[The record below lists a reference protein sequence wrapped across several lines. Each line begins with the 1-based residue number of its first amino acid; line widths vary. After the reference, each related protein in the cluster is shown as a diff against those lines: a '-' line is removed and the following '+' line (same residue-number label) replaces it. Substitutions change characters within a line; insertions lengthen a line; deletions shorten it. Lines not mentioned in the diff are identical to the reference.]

1 MPNSANM
8 STYTTMMR
16 VNSKGRPYAKELFD
30 LFGALLIQVPL
41 TDHRSL
47 LRTYPHTFT
56 TDEAVECLGH
66 LEFTHLVSTPNP
78 LDPSKPLITR
88 TTTTFSMSRAIA
100 KTLGQHFINARLVE
114 NATDPQ
120 NRTMK
125 DRGIWI
131 PTSKGKYVIR
141 DFSHRACI
149 SIKHMQTHL
158 SHIQTFKIVQ
168 FERLLEDDQIAFSR
182 PNMMDAFKTMM
193 LYMPTDNLMIDDVG
207 GVNNSN
213 LKEYK
218 DTFYGHQCLEWISEY
233 TSAVSEDEAIA
244 IAAEFVQYGW
254 MLQVFDK
261 SDRDLSKRDRSVL
274 FKAGRRTQYYLTD
287 KGRQMIDS
295 STRLQSFLS
304 SGSGPGMHVSRSRT
318 QSSATTGTTSSSS
331 SIKTNNS
338 NGSGH
343 KSPFRSK
350 KEDYTS
356 RMSPTTAVVSS
367 TNYASITPKMLTAQH
382 ATTPVSQPKTDEDR
396 SMKPSNNAFV
406 PGHESNAYRD
416 NHTLVNEASFSTCSE
431 EEATN
436 QLSQLSVGDTTE
448 ASCSLIADQINS
460 HSQTVSQIARLQ
472 AILEDPLAR
481 MYFRNFLKKNFC
493 EENINFWVDYNAL
506 IKKSGCIVEE
516 GHVVDFH
523 YLQLSSSLVNV
534 LLVYGLAIY
543 NTYFCP
549 ENAPSE
555 LNIDHGLR
563 YDIIQYIQSTFSYAS
578 LTDDSDEDA
587 VGYRT
592 KKTTVADSSNVPFG
606 SISVSSQGI
615 VSSAIA
621 MPSYN
626 GKKKDGKRPINGN
639 NGSLQISIKEGIQ
652 DSPQDC
658 LYKLV
663 QLYEQVNDHVCRTM
677 AQDSVPRFLKTP
689 EYKEFMKS
697 CYESAQNRKKEEEE
711 SDEEGYDSEDTL
723 SL

>member
-1 MPNSANM
+1 MPKSTNM

-41 TDHRSL
+41 SDHRSL

-66 LEFTHLVSTPNP
+66 LEFTQLVSTPNP

-131 PTSKGKYVIR
+131 PTPKGKHVIR

-149 SIKHMQTHL
+149 SIKHMQSHL
-158 SHIQTFKIVQ
+158 SHIQTFQVVQ

-182 PNMMDAFKTMM
+182 QDMMDAFRTMM
-193 LYMPTDNLMIDDVG
+193 LWLPTDNLMIDDVG
-207 GVNNSN
+207 GVNSEN
-213 LKEYK
+213 LIEYK
-218 DTFYGHQCLEWISEY
+218 DTFYGFQCFEWISEY
-233 TSAVSEDEAIA
+233 TSVVSEEEAIA

-254 MLQVFDK
+254 MLQVLDK
-261 SDRDLSKRDRSVL
+261 SDRDLGKKDTVVL
-274 FKAGRRTQYYLTD
+274 FKAGRKTQYYLTS
-287 KGRQMIDS
+287 KGRQMIES
-295 STRLQSFLS
+295 SSRLQSFLS
-304 SGSGPGMHVSRSRT
+304 SGSGPGMHVSRTRT

-338 NGSGH
+338 NGSGC
-343 KSPFRSK
+343 KTSFRSK
-350 KEDYTS
+350 KEEYAS
-356 RMSPTTAVVSS
+356 RLLPTTAVTPSA
-367 TNYASITPKMLTAQH
+367 NYAGITPKALMTQH
-382 ATTPVSQPKTDEDR
+382 STT
-396 SMKPSNNAFV
+396 
-406 PGHESNAYRD
+406 
-416 NHTLVNEASFSTCSE
+416 
-431 EEATN
+431 
-436 QLSQLSVGDTTE
+436 SVGYQ
-448 ASCSLIADQINS
+448 A
-460 HSQTVSQIARLQ
+460 VSQIARLQ

-506 IKKSGCIVEE
+506 IKKSGC
-516 GHVVDFH
+516 
-523 YLQLSSSLVNV
+523 LSSSLVNA
-534 LLVYGLAIY
+534 LLVYGFAIY
-543 NTYFCP
+543 NSYFCP
-549 ENAPSE
+549 ENAPNE

-563 YDIIQYIQSTFSYAS
+563 YDIIQYMQSTFSHVS
-578 LTDDSDEDA
+578 STEDSDEDMT
-587 VGYRT
+587 GRKT
-592 KKTTVADSSNVPFG
+592 KKPT
-606 SISVSSQGI
+606 
-615 VSSAIA
+615 
-621 MPSYN
+621 
-626 GKKKDGKRPINGN
+626 KDGKRLM
-639 NGSLQISIKEGIQ
+639 NGSNGLLQMSIREGVQ
-652 DSPQDC
+652 DSPQVC
-658 LYKLV
+658 LYKLM

-689 EYKEFMKS
+689 EYQELMKS
-697 CYESAQNRKKEEEE
+697 YYQSAQNRKKKEEESEEE
-711 SDEEGYDSEDTL
+711 SDESDDTL